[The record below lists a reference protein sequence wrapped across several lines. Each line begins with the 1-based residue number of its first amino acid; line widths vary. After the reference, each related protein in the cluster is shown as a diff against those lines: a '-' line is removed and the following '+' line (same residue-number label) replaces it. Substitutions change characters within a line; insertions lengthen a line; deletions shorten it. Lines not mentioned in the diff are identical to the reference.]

1 MCHVSRRFGVSGRGR
16 TLGDVQKGRP
26 NKVLDTLS
34 LGGIGDSLALGDLRC
49 GIHLLEEVG
58 DGEDA
63 IGTLEDRSNGLGGV
77 QVGL

>member
-1 MCHVSRRFGVSGRGR
+1 M
-16 TLGDVQKGRP
+16 
-26 NKVLDTLS
+26 LDTLS